1 MNENKLTNKIKTG
14 AWIHGTAVR
23 GGEGSWMKEGE
34 GMQTTVVM
42 AGGGKMGEDGDICNS
57 VINKYKV

>member
-34 GMQTTVVM
+34 GMQTTVVIGWRWEN
-42 AGGGKMGEDGDICNS
+42 GGGWGHL
-57 VINKYKV
+57 